1 MVEIIHTIR
10 PTGSLKNPLIWEEMR
25 LHVIVFISPI
35 SSLILIRVN
44 LLMWEEDR
52 GKIMNFGLQSHRESK
67 VKVDIQFSHR
77 NLP

>member
-1 MVEIIHTIR
+1 
-10 PTGSLKNPLIWEEMR
+10 MR
-25 LHVIVFISPI
+25 LNVIFFISSL

-67 VKVDIQFSHR
+67 VKSFIKMDI
-77 NLP
+77 